1 MSAPQV
7 WRLSAGGH
15 THRVEADPGFV
26 RRVRWYVDDELVAE
40 KRATED
46 KVRLTSEAGRV
57 ELRFGALGGPR
68 RATLLGGDPGDG
80 LPLGLDLG
88 VDLVPDPDSAAARH
102 EDRLRAHPHRYAA
115 LQTTGG
121 VAKVVVPIVLATLLA
136 RFAFSLPWPSWSP
149 DLPDLPD
156 LPRPDLPWDP
166 DLPDLPNWSLPGWV
180 RWVLEHA
187 KYVWPVVLAFVLARA
202 EVDRR
207 RRQDA
212 KREQLRDE

>member
-7 WRLSAGGH
+7 WRLSAGAS

-26 RRVRWYVDDELVAE
+26 RRVRWYVDGELVAE

-46 KVRLTSEAGRV
+46 KVRLESDAGRV
-57 ELRFGALGGPR
+57 ELRFGTLGGPR
-68 RATLLGGDPGDG
+68 RATLLRAGTDGD
-80 LPLGLDLG
+80 LDL
-88 VDLVPDPDSAAARH
+88 DLVPDPGSPAARH

-115 LQTTGG
+115 LQTAGG
-121 VAKVVVPIVLATLLA
+121 VAKVVVPIVLATVLA
-136 RFAFSLPWPSWSP
+136 RFAFSLPWPTWSP

-166 DLPDLPNWSLPGWV
+166 DLPDLPSWSLPGWV

-187 KYVWPVVLAFVLARA
+187 KYVWPVVLAFVLAKA